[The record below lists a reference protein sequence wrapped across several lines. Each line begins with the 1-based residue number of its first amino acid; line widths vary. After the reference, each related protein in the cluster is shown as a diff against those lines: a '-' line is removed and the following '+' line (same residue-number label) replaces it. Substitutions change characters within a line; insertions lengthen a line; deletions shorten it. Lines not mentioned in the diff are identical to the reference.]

1 MTECLRKQLDFSL
14 EVDKTKDIFRQTYIS
29 SGERKENDAEHAWHM
44 ALMAYLLREYANEEV
59 DILKVIIMILI
70 HDLVE
75 IDAGDTYAFD
85 AEANL
90 DKREREVK
98 AADRIFNILP
108 EDQAK
113 EIYDLWEEFEAYET
127 PEAKF
132 AHTLDNFQP
141 LMLNNS
147 IGGVSWR
154 EHGVKLSQILKRN
167 SKTGEGSKEI
177 WSYMREVIQDNIDEG
192 NIIDDKKIED

>member
-1 MTECLRKQLDFSL
+1 MEERLKKQLEFSL
-14 EVDKTKDIFRQTYIS
+14 EVDKTKDIFRQTYLS

-44 ALMAYLLREYANEEV
+44 ALMAYLLREHANEDV
-59 DILKVIIMILI
+59 DILKVMVMILI

-98 AADRIFNILP
+98 AANRIFNMLP

-127 PEAKF
+127 PEAKY

-141 LMLNNS
+141 LMLNNAT
-147 IGGVSWR
+147 GGRSWK

-167 SKTGEGSKEI
+167 EKTSEGSKEI
-177 WSYMREVIQDNIDEG
+177 WEYAYGIIKENIERGTIIDE
-192 NIIDDKKIED
+192 K

>member
-1 MTECLRKQLDFSL
+1 MEERLKKQLEFSL
-14 EVDKTKDIFRQTYIS
+14 EVDKTKDIFRQTYLS

-44 ALMAYLLREYANEEV
+44 ALMAYLLREHANEDV
-59 DILKVIIMILI
+59 DILKVMVMILI

-98 AADRIFNILP
+98 AANRIFNILP

-113 EIYDLWEEFEAYET
+113 EIYDLWEEFEAYKT

-147 IGGVSWR
+147 TGGRSWK

-167 SKTGEGSKEI
+167 EKTCEGS
-177 WSYMREVIQDNIDEG
+177 EVIWEYASGIIKENIERG
-192 NIIDDKKIED
+192 TIIKDK